1 MKRCLGALVLLC
13 VLVPGLTAQRLSE
26 LSDGVRDQYVVMDS
40 PDIVIQ
46 NVTVIDGNG
55 GEPMRGQSV
64 YISDGRIAALGQSV
78 RVPMDVETFDGTGMT
93 LIPGMVGL
101 HDHMYYTAAGGRSAQ
116 LSYSGP
122 RLYLGSGVTTIRT
135 TGSRAPYSE
144 LNLKAEIDAGRQIGP
159 RIHIT
164 APYITGGS
172 GQTSM
177 TLINSPEQARRFV
190 AYWAEEGATWLKAY
204 TNISREDFR
213 AAIDEAH
220 RRGIKVTGHICSVG
234 FSEAVELGID
244 NIEHGLLTNS
254 EYHPDKQPDRC
265 PPNNMVVAGG
275 TDVDSPEVRET
286 FRKMID
292 NGVAMT
298 STLVVYELFFQNRP
312 TRDERTL
319 RAMAPEVRES
329 YLRDRERIDE
339 AEDYALETYMLRNA
353 MEYEKAFVEA
363 GGLLGSGVDPTGNGG
378 ALPGYG
384 DQRNFEL
391 LVEAGFDVP
400 TAVQIVSLNGAKI
413 LDVDGDLGSIEVGK
427 IADLVLLEGDLTAD
441 ASIIRNPLIVFKE
454 GVAFDSPRMI
464 SEVEGQVGIR

>member
-1 MKRCLGALVLLC
+1 MKRGLVALASLSL
-13 VLVPGLTAQRLSE
+13 LVPGLGAQGFSE
-26 LSDGVRDQYVVMDS
+26 LSDDIHEDYVVVDS
-40 PDIVIQ
+40 PGILIR
-46 NVTVIDGNG
+46 NVTVIDGTG
-55 GEPMRGQSV
+55 GAPLRGQSV
-64 YISDGRIAALGQSV
+64 YIQDGRIAAIGDGVSA
-78 RVPMDVETFDGTGMT
+78 PDEVELIDGTGKT

-101 HDHMYYTAAGGRSAQ
+101 HNHMYYTAAGGRSAQ

-164 APYITGGS
+164 APYITGGQ
-172 GQTSM
+172 GQTTM

-204 TNISREDFR
+204 TNISREDFA

-220 RRGIKVTGHICSVG
+220 RRGLKVTGHICSVS
-234 FSEAVELGID
+234 FTEAVELGID

-254 EYHPDKQPDRC
+254 DYHPEKEPDRC

-275 TDVDSPEVRET
+275 VEAHDPAVQET
-286 FRKMID
+286 FRTMID

-312 TRDERTL
+312 TKDERSL

-391 LVEAGFDVP
+391 LVEAGFDIP
-400 TAVQIVSLNGAKI
+400 MAVRIVSLNGAKI
-413 LDVDGDLGSIEVGK
+413 LEVDDELGSIEVGK

-441 ASIIRNPLIVFKE
+441 DSVIRHPLIVFKE
-454 GVAFDSPRMI
+454 GVAFDSSRMI
-464 SEVEGQVGIR
+464 SEVQGLVGIR